1 MQFTGN
7 DLGYINQDIL
17 YIDHRIYYSLIYGMQ
32 INSLN
37 QNTHGILIN
46 KAELI
51 WQHSQTQFHFD
62 HH

>member
-17 YIDHRIYYSLIYGMQ
+17 YIDHRIYYSPIYGMQ

-46 KAELI
+46 KAELTTI
-51 WQHSQTQFHFD
+51 TNAVSF
-62 HH
+62 